1 MIKLDLRRRIMVAA
15 ALAGCAVVLLVLDQ
29 PDGGSSDAQAFRASL
44 HSLDGVV
51 DSLLVHY
58 GIPKEKVRKWQVL
71 TPDGKLIRTD
81 RRVLVPAGFV
91 TTEFN
96 RDLNRAV
103 SPWNARVAAT
113 ERTKESVVVLHIVR
127 DGATVLTASLVQEEA
142 KSR

>member
-1 MIKLDLRRRIMVAA
+1 MIRLDLRRRVMLAA
-15 ALAGCAVVLLVLDQ
+15 TLAGCAVVLLVLDQ
-29 PDGGSSDAQAFRASL
+29 SDRRSSDPQVFRSSL
-44 HSLDGVV
+44 HSLDGIV
-51 DSLLVHY
+51 DSLLMHY

-81 RRVLVPAGFV
+81 RRVLVPASFV

-113 ERTKESVVVLHIVR
+113 ERTKESVVVMHIVR
-127 DGATVLTASLVQEEA
+127 DGATVLTASLVHEEV